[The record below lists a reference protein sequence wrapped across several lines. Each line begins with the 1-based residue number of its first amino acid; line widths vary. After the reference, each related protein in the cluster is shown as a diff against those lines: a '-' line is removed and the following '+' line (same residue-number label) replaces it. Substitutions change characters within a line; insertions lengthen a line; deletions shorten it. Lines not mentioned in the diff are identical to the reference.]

1 LNKPYKI
8 ANQGTKNPFE
18 IEKAKRFAGR
28 IGLLQGV
35 FA

>member
-18 IEKAKRFAGR
+18 IEKAKRFAG
-28 IGLLQGV
+28 IGHLQSV